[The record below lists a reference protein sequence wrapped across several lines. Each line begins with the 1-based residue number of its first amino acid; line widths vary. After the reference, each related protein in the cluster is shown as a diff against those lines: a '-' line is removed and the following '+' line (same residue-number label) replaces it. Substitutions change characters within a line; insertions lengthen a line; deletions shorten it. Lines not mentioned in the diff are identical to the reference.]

1 MIWPDFKYGE
11 TKQMQITYSRL
22 LEFHPDNPPR
32 ALTPLVKVL
41 QAKYGTGAIPLS
53 KVVFDIGK
61 IKSQVEAAWKGYDEA
76 RAAIVQAF
84 DTEDAEWRSDADKLA
99 KFNSEFIALIE
110 TEIELNFKPLSIA
123 VIDQAKDLEL
133 SVAEI
138 EAIQWLFESE
148 DKAE

>member
-1 MIWPDFKYGE
+1 MNLKYS
-11 TKQMQITYSRL
+11 QL
-22 LEFHPDNPPR
+22 LEFAPDNPPR

-53 KVVFDIGK
+53 KIIFDVTE
-61 IKSQVEAAWKGYDEA
+61 IKKQIEAAWKGYDEA

-84 DTEDAEWRSDADKLA
+84 DTEDAEWRNDADKLA
-99 KFNSEFIALIE
+99 KFNQEFVALIE
-110 TEIELNFKPLSIA
+110 TEVYFDFKPLPLA

-138 EAIQWLFESE
+138 EAIRWLFESE

>member
-1 MIWPDFKYGE
+1 MNLKYS
-11 TKQMQITYSRL
+11 QL
-22 LEFHPDNPPR
+22 LEFAPDNPPR

-53 KVVFDIGK
+53 QIVFHVGK
-61 IKSQVEAAWKGYDEA
+61 IKVQVEAAWKGYDDA

-84 DTEDAEWRSDADKLA
+84 DAEDKDWRNNGEKLVRFE
-99 KFNSEFIALIE
+99 KEFVALIE
-110 TEIELNFKPLSIA
+110 TEIELSFKPLPLG

-138 EAIQWLFESE
+138 EAIRWLFEQE
-148 DKAE
+148 EEAE

>member
-1 MIWPDFKYGE
+1 MNLKYS
-11 TKQMQITYSRL
+11 QL
-22 LEFHPDNPPR
+22 LEFAPDNPPR

-61 IKSQVEAAWKGYDEA
+61 IKGQIEAAWKGYDEA

-84 DTEDAEWRSDADKLA
+84 DAEDAEWRSDADKLA
-99 KFNSEFIALIE
+99 KFNAEFVALIE
-110 TEIELNFKPLSIA
+110 TEIEVNFKPLPLG

-138 EAIQWLFESE
+138 EAIQWLFETEEESE
-148 DKAE
+148 